1 MARNVY
7 GIDLG
12 TYEIKVYD
20 KKKDTIWKE
29 KNVIAIANQKTIFAV
44 GDEAYEMYEK
54 APGNIQVVFPMKEGV
69 ISRFN
74 DMQYLLQNILK
85 KERRFARGSEYVIAV
100 PTDVTEVEKH
110 AFYDLVIHSTAKAKS
125 VNIVERALAQTV
137 GLDLDVRN
145 IKGLMIVDLGAE
157 TTEISVVST
166 GGLVLNKMLK
176 TGGIT
181 FDNAIS
187 NLIRRNYDFLIG
199 QKTSEMLRRR
209 FGVFGGD
216 SHSTMKVSGRNLVT
230 GVPQQ
235 MDISISVVRAAMRE
249 PLSECIANIN
259 SILDRTPPE
268 VLKAI
273 QQNGIYLVG
282 GLAYLPGL
290 SRYVEEA
297 TGYRVHTTRKPD
309 LCTVDGLKKIIN
321 SKELKSLTYSML
333 DSRYRWLK

>member
-1 MARNVY
+1 MLRNVY
-7 GIDLG
+7 GLDLG

-29 KNVIAIANQKTIFAV
+29 KNVVAVMDNKQIISV
-44 GDEAYEMYEK
+44 GDEAYEMFER
-54 APGNIQVVFPMKEGV
+54 APGNIQVIFPMKEGV
-69 ISRFN
+69 ISHFH

-125 VNIVERALAQTV
+125 VKIVERALAQIV
-137 GLDLDVRN
+137 GLGLDVRN
-145 IKGLMIVDLGAE
+145 TKGVMIVDLGAE

-176 TGGIT
+176 IGGIT

-187 NLIRRNYDFLIG
+187 TLVRRNYDLLIG
-199 QKTSEMLRRR
+199 QRTSEMLRRR
-209 FGVFGGD
+209 FGVLGGD
-216 SHSTMKVSGRNLVT
+216 SNSTMSVSGRDLVS
-230 GVPQQ
+230 GVPKQ

-259 SILDRTPPE
+259 SLLERTPPE
-268 VLKAI
+268 VLKSI

-297 TGYRVHTTRKPD
+297 TGYTVHTTRRPD
-309 LCTVDGLKKIIN
+309 ICTVEGLQKIIH
-321 SKELKSLTYSML
+321 SKELKSLTYAMS